1 MRGWSSFLA
10 GFLLL
15 GVAYWSYTADGFG
28 SSTLMCAA
36 AAAFFFFCGAQGREV
51 SENGDPTA
59 VIDFVK
65 DPAEAIVDSAGDRL
79 ADWLGDRK
87 PAEEPARGAGVNHRQ
102 ALVDWLHDR
111 DEPPA
116 FDPDAVI
123 ARYMENRGPEIAA
136 QPESAAPVRSFGR
149 KGL

>member
-1 MRGWSSFLA
+1 MRGWSSFFA

-15 GVAYWSYTADGFG
+15 GVAYWSFTADGFG
-28 SSTLMCAA
+28 TSTLMCGA
-36 AAAFFFFCGAQGREV
+36 AAAFFFFCGANGRAL

-59 VIDFVK
+59 VIDFIK
-65 DPAEAIVDSAGDRL
+65 DPADAIVDSATDRL
-79 ADWLGDRK
+79 TDWLGDRK
-87 PAEEPARGAGVNHRQ
+87 AEEQPANGTFVGHRQ

-116 FDPDAVI
+116 FDPNAAF
-123 ARYMENRGPEIAA
+123 ARYMENRQAEPPATPEV
-136 QPESAAPVRSFGR
+136 APPMRSFGR